1 MVVGLLAP
9 VQRKSWPFIS
19 YLPAVF
25 DIIAVR
31 RVSRVPDR
39 HARVVIAVVPVLD
52 QLTHVCCIDCIL
64 MPASCGG
71 A

>member
-1 MVVGLLAP
+1 MIDLGEAQELA
-9 VQRKSWPFIS
+9 VHVASIS
-19 YLPAVF
+19 GF

>member
-1 MVVGLLAP
+1 MIDLGEAQELA
-9 VQRKSWPFIS
+9 VHVASIS
-19 YLPAVF
+19 GF

-52 QLTHVCCIDCIL
+52 QLTHVCML
-64 MPASCGG
+64 H
-71 A
+71 